1 MDHGLMI
8 VLACA
13 AIGALVHAM
22 RRKETPFAWKVAA
35 PAGVIVLVVYVII
48 EALRTRGVWIS
59 GDAQA
64 GLPVIIVMGLAFT
77 AATGGLD
84 ERKPG
89 KGREGRA

>member
-1 MDHGLMI
+1 MDHAVMI

-13 AIGALVHAM
+13 AIGALVHTM
-22 RRKETPFAWKVAA
+22 RRQQTPFVWKVAS
-35 PAGVIVLVVYVII
+35 PVGIIVLVVYVII

-84 ERKPG
+84 ERK
-89 KGREGRA
+89 RERGA